1 MKKGKTK
8 DTSAL
13 SNSQQDALLT
23 VDNAI
28 KEEKPEELS
37 PEIVRSKTN
46 QIEKQLL
53 M

>member
-1 MKKGKTK
+1 M
-8 DTSAL
+8 
-13 SNSQQDALLT
+13 LT

-53 M
+53 MQDDEKEVSSIKYE